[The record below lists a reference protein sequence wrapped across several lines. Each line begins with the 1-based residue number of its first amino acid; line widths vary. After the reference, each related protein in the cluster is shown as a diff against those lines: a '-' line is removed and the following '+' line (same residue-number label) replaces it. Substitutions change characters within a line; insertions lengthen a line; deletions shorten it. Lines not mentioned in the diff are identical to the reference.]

1 MQRDLSVV
9 FHYEPAPTEQA
20 MLAQL
25 EGFTKTTR
33 DWIKVMP
40 GEIHRLPVYLTRGTS
55 LSYQYSQPVTASQK
69 HFVILLSMDPPLA
82 NARSL

>member
-1 MQRDLSVV
+1 MVSR
-9 FHYEPAPTEQA
+9 YEPALPEQA

-33 DWIKVMP
+33 AWVKVMS

-55 LSYQYSQPVTASQK
+55 LLYQHSRPVTASQK
-69 HFVILLSMDPPLA
+69 HLVILLSMDTPLA
-82 NARSL
+82 NAHSL